1 MKKVIIILVNLIKI
15 EEMEKGN
22 YMIIMIILYKK
33 EISLINIMKEKE
45 NIFIKMVIII

>member
-1 MKKVIIILVNLIKI
+1 MKKVIIILVNLNKI

-22 YMIIMIILYKK
+22 YMIIMIILYMK